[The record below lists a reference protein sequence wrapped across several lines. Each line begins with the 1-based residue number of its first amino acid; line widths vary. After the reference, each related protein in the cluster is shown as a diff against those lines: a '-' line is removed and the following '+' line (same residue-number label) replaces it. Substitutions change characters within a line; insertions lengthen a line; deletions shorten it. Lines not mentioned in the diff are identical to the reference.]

1 MAKNEMMPMPSGGG
15 SVLPKL
21 IGTAVVLALVAMVI
35 KQPAAT
41 ADWVGG
47 IFNWAIGAVEGISEF
62 FQQLTG

>member
-1 MAKNEMMPMPSGGG
+1 MSKNEMMPMPSGG

-41 ADWVGG
+41 ADWVTG
-47 IFNWAIGAVEGISEF
+47 IFSWAAGAVEGMSKFFSE
-62 FQQLTG
+62 LTS